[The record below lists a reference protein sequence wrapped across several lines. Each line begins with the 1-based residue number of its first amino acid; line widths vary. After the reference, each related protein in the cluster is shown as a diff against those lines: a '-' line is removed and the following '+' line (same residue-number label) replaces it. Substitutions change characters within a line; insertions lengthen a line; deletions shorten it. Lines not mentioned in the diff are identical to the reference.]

1 MDQNTVLQIPAA
13 VDGRKTYLVAALIG
27 GGAALLWLF
36 GAADTKEAL
45 IGLLNAGA
53 LAALRHALAK
63 LPADQQAR
71 IERAIELYR
80 SAAQRMQSIG
90 PSPDRQAD
98 LAAAHSELQI
108 YPPPSAES

>member
-1 MDQNTVLQIPAA
+1 MDQNTLLRLPAN
-13 VDGRKTYLVAALIG
+13 VDGRKTYLFAALIG

-36 GAADTKEAL
+36 GAADSKEAL

-63 LPADQQAR
+63 LPADQQANL
-71 IERAIELYR
+71 ERAIELYR
-80 SAAQRMQSIG
+80 SATQRLQSIG

-98 LAAAHSELQI
+98 LAAGHSKLQI
-108 YPPPSAES
+108 YPPPSADA

>member
-1 MDQNTVLQIPAA
+1 MDQNTLLRLPAT
-13 VDGRKTYLVAALIG
+13 VDGSKTYLISALIG

-36 GAADTKEAL
+36 GAADAKEAL
-45 IGLLNAGA
+45 LGLLNAGA

-71 IERAIELYR
+71 IERAIKLYQ
-80 SAAQRMQSIG
+80 SAAQHLQSIG

-108 YPPPSAES
+108 FPPPSAGS